1 MLNRAFQIVLVILV
15 ALFTVVGLIML
26 FAALESALVAS
37 IGSFAFAIST
47 RLFRIVLISTILL
60 VSAAAAGAL
69 VWRKRRRQR

>member
-37 IGSFAFAIST
+37 LDIHSFTRIRSGSRGFGLAETTTST
-47 RLFRIVLISTILL
+47 LI
-60 VSAAAAGAL
+60 
-69 VWRKRRRQR
+69 QP